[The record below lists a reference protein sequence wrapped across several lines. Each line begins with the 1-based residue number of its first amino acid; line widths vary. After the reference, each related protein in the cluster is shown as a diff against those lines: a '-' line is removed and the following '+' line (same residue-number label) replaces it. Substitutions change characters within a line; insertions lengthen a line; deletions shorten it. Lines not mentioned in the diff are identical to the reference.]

1 MKQKNTILWTAAVA
15 ALLIATLWAHSRLT
29 NASHAADQAATDL
42 AECRKL
48 ALQIGEIKDRP
59 RVAGEQEKLAGE
71 TTAMIDVAATAAGIT
86 ARQLIRIAPE
96 SPQRLGETVY
106 KEKPIAVLLRGV
118 TLRQLVHMGHALL
131 APNPGLRIKTMRLSA
146 PTPDDT
152 TDKWTAELTITYLL
166 YDPQTTVAR
175 ASRP

>member
-1 MKQKNTILWTAAVA
+1 MKRRNTILWVAAVA
-15 ALLIATLWAHSRLT
+15 ALLVATLWANGRLAK
-29 NASHAADQAATDL
+29 ASHAAEQSATDL

-48 ALQIGEIKDRP
+48 ATQIGEIKDRP
-59 RVAGEQEKLAGE
+59 RVASEQEKLAGE
-71 TTAMIDVAATAAGIT
+71 TTAMIDAAATAAGIT
-86 ARQLIRIAPE
+86 ARQLVRIAPE

-118 TLRQLVHMGHALL
+118 TLRQIVRMSHALL

-166 YDPQTTVAR
+166 YDPPTK
-175 ASRP
+175 